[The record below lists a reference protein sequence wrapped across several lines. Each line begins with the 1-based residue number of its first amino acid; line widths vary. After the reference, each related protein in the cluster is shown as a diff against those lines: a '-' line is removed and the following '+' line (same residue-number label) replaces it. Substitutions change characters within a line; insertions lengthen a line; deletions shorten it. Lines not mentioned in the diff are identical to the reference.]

1 MEHEEFVSK
10 IPEDTLEMLYELGE
24 ELEIDPLSSAE
35 SENYFY
41 GLLSNYQGKKEELRS
56 YLREQI
62 KQDFKYLEDMPE
74 WLQESDWQF
83 HNGRPMCFVGQMEVK
98 VNQDGYIHILM
109 FYVFWDMDT
118 GITETIIQ
126 SD

>member
-1 MEHEEFVSK
+1 MDYVEFESK
-10 IPEDTLEMLYELGE
+10 IPEGTLQILYDLGKELH
-24 ELEIDPLSSAE
+24 IDPLSSLE

-41 GLLSNYQGKKEELRS
+41 GLLSNFQGKKEELMS
-56 YLREQI
+56 YLSEQI
-62 KQDFKYLEDMPE
+62 KKDFKFLKEMPQ
-74 WLQESDWQF
+74 WLQVSDWKF
-83 HNGRPMCFVGQMEVK
+83 HNGKPMCFVGQMEVK
-98 VNQDGYIHILM
+98 VNQDGYIHSLM